1 LIRGFLSDAHGNL
14 EAFTRGVEVLRAS
27 GAESI
32 WFLGDAVG
40 YLPGTEVVAS
50 VAAHADGAVR
60 GNHDDAVL
68 RGQVD
73 PSRDALLRHGEIAA
87 RLTAVDRQTLQSWP
101 EQTVHESRCGRLLM
115 VHGSPQNPFH
125 GYVYPDSDLAPVAA
139 SGYRVVLMGQTHRPF
154 VTELDG
160 TLVVNVGSCGLPRD
174 CGTRGAVCLLDDETA
189 SARILRYDI
198 GPATAA
204 TLDRCGAVAPEVLA
218 VFGRRATDGCIGES
232 YD

>member
-1 LIRGFLSDAHGNL
+1 VIRGFLSDAHGNL
-14 EAFTRGVEVLRAS
+14 EAFERGVEVLRAN

-40 YLPGTEVVAS
+40 YLPGSGVVAA

-68 RGQVD
+68 RGEVD
-73 PSRDALLRHGEIAA
+73 PDRDALLRHGETAA
-87 RLTAVDRQTLQSWP
+87 GLTAGDRQTLQSWP
-101 EQTVHESRCGRLLM
+101 EQVVHESDCGPLLM
-115 VHGSPQNPFH
+115 VHGSPADPLH
-125 GYVYPDSDLAPVAA
+125 GYVYPDSDLTPIT
-139 SGYRVVLMGQTHRPF
+139 SLGYRVVLMGQTHRPF
-154 VTELDG
+154 VAERDG

-174 CGTRGAVCLLDDETA
+174 CGTRGAVCLLDDRTA

-204 TLDRCGAVAPEVLA
+204 ALDRCGPVAPEVLA
-218 VFGRRATDGCIGES
+218 VLGRQAPDGCIGES